1 MKRSGALLM
10 VDTLLQGG
18 VDTCFTNPGTSEMHF
33 VAALDQTP
41 EMRSVLCLHETV
53 ATGAADG
60 YARMADKPAGT
71 LLHLGPGLANGLAN
85 VHNARRAKTPMVNIV
100 GEHATYHRHLDSPLT
115 SDIEAI
121 AASNSAWVRTTTR
134 LENLGRDTAEAI
146 AFAKSPPGNIST
158 LILPSDMAWTDLE
171 EEAKVFAPALPN
183 EVPSDRIEAAARI
196 AKQLGEKCLFV
207 LSGLTLRDEGLNAIS
222 KIAQATGARFL
233 AQGSNGRIERG
244 AERVFIDRVRY
255 PIPQALDQLAGIE
268 QVFLVN
274 AVEPVGFF
282 AYPGRPKRLFQNGC
296 QIVELAADDENGVAS
311 LVAVADEI
319 GGGFQAIH
327 ESYEATDLP
336 TGRLN
341 PDNIAQTLAALMPEN
356 AILADESITSGR
368 GFFPYTKRT
377 KPHTWLQG
385 TGGAIGIGFPMA
397 TGAAMACPD
406 RTVIA
411 MQADGSGM
419 YSCQALWT
427 QARENLNVK
436 TIILSNRAYAILKG
450 EMSNLGFDNPG
461 PRARDMLTLDNPTIN
476 WPQLANSMGVEAG
489 RAETAEELAKL
500 LIAALKHDGPFLIE
514 ALL

>member
-1 MKRSGALLM
+1 MVDALLK
-10 VDTLLQGG
+10 GG

-33 VAALDQTP
+33 VAALDLTP

-85 VHNARRAKTPMVNIV
+85 VHNARRAKSPMVNIV

-121 AASNSAWVRTTTR
+121 AGSNSAWVRTTTR
-134 LENLGRDTAEAI
+134 LENLGKDTAEAI
-146 AFAKSPPGNIST
+146 AIAKSPPGNIST

-171 EEAKVFAPALPN
+171 EEAQVFNPAQPGR
-183 EVPSDRIEAAARI
+183 VSDDRIEKAGKK
-196 AKQLGEKCLFV
+196 AKELGEKCLFV
-207 LSGLTLRDEGLNAIS
+207 LSGLTLRDEGLDAIS
-222 KIAQATGARFL
+222 RISQATGAKFL
-233 AQGSNGRIERG
+233 AQGSNNRMERG
-244 AERVFIDRVRY
+244 AGRVFIDRVRY
-255 PIPQALDQLAGIE
+255 PIPQALEQLGNFE

-282 AYPGRPKRLFQNGC
+282 AYPGRPKRLFQEGC
-296 QIVELAADDENGVAS
+296 KIMELAAEDENGVLALQS
-311 LVAVADEI
+311 LADEI
-319 GGGFQAIH
+319 GGGHKPLH
-327 ESYEATDLP
+327 EAYQPTELP
-336 TGRLN
+336 TGQLN
-341 PDNIAQTLAALMPEN
+341 PDNIALTLAALMPEN

-368 GFFPYTKRT
+368 GFFPYTKNT

-397 TGAAMACPD
+397 TGAAIACPN

-427 QARENLNVK
+427 QARENLDVK

-489 RAETAEELAKL
+489 RAETAEDLAKL
-500 LIAALKHDGPFLIE
+500 MKAALNQKGPFLIE